1 MVVSASLFGDP
12 AERFAAELR
21 AAEERLR
28 ACGLSGRRAFVA
40 LVRHLSDRLGLPRE
54 LWPDGADAPAAA
66 RLDQLPLAA
75 DLDLF
80 GLAYER
86 FFTDLFKG
94 ERGQYFTPRPL
105 VELLADLAG
114 VRPGDRVLDPTCGS
128 GGFLIAALARGADVD
143 GIEVDPDL
151 ATLARLNL
159 AMHGQNPRSVK
170 TADFFR
176 EPPDDRWDVVLAN
189 PPFSVVIDDPEVLA
203 RHGLRGRV
211 GSDVLFVQAAL
222 ACVRPGGRLATVLP
236 YSFLTNPGTASVRDS
251 LSQLAVREAVV
262 SLPEGIFNPFGGTGT
277 RACVVVLRRLPAP
290 MSPMLAAIVQHPGF
304 DTRRQTYRRTEPD
317 ELVGLRLHLRGAA
330 FPAARRVNTPVWLP
344 EECFDGSVIAASVE
358 TFRLSERVEVLP
370 TVGVKSPE
378 ARSVIEF
385 SHVDKQTGEVIDA
398 DARNAEGLAEL
409 HEGEILFGRMR
420 PALNNV
426 VRASVPRDDLPRGM
440 AGSGEWVRLRPA
452 AEGDFLLVALR
463 SSFARAQLAVTS
475 GQTRPRAR
483 IDDIAAM
490 RLPDPGPDAR
500 AAIDA
505 AVGAL
510 HRERAASRARLIAIA
525 EAYEAFGRGEISAEE
540 LVLRVE
546 GRSPSGPRPVE

>member
-1 MVVSASLFGDP
+1 MSRSPPGDP
-12 AERFAAELR
+12 AERFAGELR

-28 ACGLSGRRAFVA
+28 ACGLSGRRAFVG
-40 LVRHLSDRLGLPRE
+40 LVRHLADRLGLPRE

-66 RLDQLPLAA
+66 RLDKLPLAP

-105 VELLADLAG
+105 VELLADLAS
-114 VRPGDRVLDPTCGS
+114 VRAGDRVLDPTCGS

-159 AMHGQNPRSVK
+159 AMHGQNPRAVR

-176 EPPDDRWDVVLAN
+176 SPPEDRWDVVLAN
-189 PPFSVVIDDPEVLA
+189 PPFSVSIDDPEVLA

-236 YSFLTNPGTASVRDS
+236 YSFLTNPGTAAVRDS
-251 LSQLAVREAVV
+251 LAMLAVREAVV

-290 MSPMLAAIVQHPGF
+290 MSPMLAAIVSQPGF

-317 ELVGLRLHLRGAA
+317 ELVALRLHLRGGE
-330 FPAARRVNTPVWLP
+330 FPRARRVVSHIWLP
-344 EECFDGSVIAASVE
+344 EECFEGSVISSAVD
-358 TFRLSERVEVLP
+358 TFRLAERAKVLP
-370 TVGVKSPE
+370 QTVVKTKGS
-378 ARSVIEF
+378 RSVIEF
-385 SHVDKQTGEVIDA
+385 SHVDKQTGEVVDA
-398 DARNAEGLAEL
+398 DVREAAGLAEITA
-409 HEGEILFGRMR
+409 GEILFGRMR

-426 VRASVPRDDLPRGM
+426 VRAALPRADLPRAM
-440 AGSGEWVRLRPA
+440 AGSGEWVRLRA
-452 AEGDFLLVALR
+452 ASEADFLLVALR

-483 IDDIAAM
+483 ISDIASM
-490 RLPDPGPDAR
+490 RLPDPGPSARRAIDQAVATLHAAR
-500 AAIDA
+500 AQS
-505 AVGAL
+505 
-510 HRERAASRARLIAIA
+510 RERLLAIA
-525 EAYEAFGRGEISAEE
+525 EAYEAFGRGEITAEE
-540 LVLRVE
+540 LVRRVE
-546 GRSPSGPRPVE
+546 AGVGGAG